1 MPVSGGSVVRRTGR
15 ILTGIGAL
23 AVLLVLLVG
32 APIALL
38 AFAGNPLPDHLPTIS
53 EVGTALTS
61 RDDGQLFLRAL
72 AVAGWFGWATFAFS
86 VLVELGAQT
95 LRRPAPKLPG
105 MGRQQK
111 AAAALVGSVALIL
124 VASPAAAS
132 AAAVYG
138 TPVYASPTAT
148 AVTTLAAPTRAATT
162 PDTAA
167 PVARGGLLGM
177 AGTGLAAPGASA
189 ANAEAAPVYRVAR
202 GDYLG
207 EVAERYLDEFGDYRQ
222 LAKLNK
228 LDDPDRI
235 RPGQLLR
242 LPTEAA
248 DQGARQHA
256 TGRLVDRPA
265 AQKPPAPRPAPE
277 RTAPPRV
284 APAPP
289 SGTESAG
296 QPPAMTVGAARAGA
310 ADRVNRPLAVSAV
323 LAVAS
328 IVGAQIGAV
337 LGLRRRPATA
347 GAAPR
352 LAASSRTS
360 RAGAGRSR
368 GAGQGGGAGR
378 SSDGAGRSGGA
389 GHGSSGAGRR
399 GSGGAAGSGAAWA
412 ASRAAAAIEAPAAP
426 AGAAPGG
433 ATPGGATP
441 GGAAPGGNDFAPRG
455 DGLTSTGSGAAPT
468 GGRAA
473 PTGSGMAPMGSG
485 AAPAGSG
492 MAFPGSTAFP
502 GSGMALSGGTAPPG
516 GGMGTAGPGSWSDDD
531 GWAGAGGEGGLFD
544 GGHGLDSVPDGPPVG
559 RHRRT

>member
-1 MPVSGGSVVRRTGR
+1 MPASGGSVVRRTGR

-72 AVAGWFGWATFAFS
+72 AMAGWFGWATFAFS

-95 LRRPAPKLPG
+95 LHRPAPKLPG

-138 TPVYASPTAT
+138 TPVYASPSAT
-148 AVTTLAAPTRAATT
+148 SVTTLAAPTRAATT
-162 PDTAA
+162 PDT
-167 PVARGGLLGM
+167 
-177 AGTGLAAPGASA
+177 
-189 ANAEAAPVYRVAR
+189 AAPVYRVAR

-265 AQKPPAPRPAPE
+265 APKPPAPRPAPE
-277 RTAPPRV
+277 QAAPPRV

-296 QPPAMTVGAARAGA
+296 QPPAVTVGAAGAGA

-360 RAGAGRSR
+360 RR
-368 GAGQGGGAGR
+368 GAGQ
-378 SSDGAGRSGGA
+378 S
-389 GHGSSGAGRR
+389 SSGAGRR

-412 ASRAAAAIEAPAAP
+412 ASRAAAAIEAPATPHGGVAP
-426 AGAAPGG
+426 S
-433 ATPGGATP
+433 
-441 GGAAPGGNDFAPRG
+441 GNGFAPRG
-455 DGLTSTGSGAAPT
+455 GGVTSTGSGAAPT
-468 GGRAA
+468 GSRVA
-473 PTGSGMAPMGSG
+473 PTGSGVTPTGSEVT
-485 AAPAGSG
+485 PAGSG

-502 GSGMALSGGTAPPG
+502 GSGMALSGGTAPHG
-516 GGMGTAGPGSWSDDD
+516 GGMTAAGPGGWSGDE

>member
-132 AAAVYG
+132 AAAIYG
-138 TPVYASPTAT
+138 TPVYASPSAP
-148 AVTTLAAPTRAATT
+148 AVTTVAAPTRAAS
-162 PDTAA
+162 TA
-167 PVARGGLLGM
+167 
-177 AGTGLAAPGASA
+177 
-189 ANAEAAPVYRVAR
+189 NDEAAPVYRVAR

-265 AQKPPAPRPAPE
+265 APKPPAPRPAPE
-277 RTAPPRV
+277 RAAPPRV

-360 RAGAGRSR
+360 RSGAGR
-368 GAGQGGGAGR
+368 
-378 SSDGAGRSGGA
+378 RSGGA
-389 GHGSSGAGRR
+389 GQSGSGAGRR
-399 GSGGAAGSGAAWA
+399 GGGGAAGSGAAWA
-412 ASRAAAAIEAPAAP
+412 ASRAAAAIEGPAAP
-426 AGAAPGG
+426 H
-433 ATPGGATP
+433 
-441 GGAAPGGNDFAPRG
+441 GGAAPSGSGVAPRG
-455 DGLTSTGSGAAPT
+455 GGEKPAGSAV
-468 GGRAA
+468 A
-473 PTGSGMAPMGSG
+473 PTGSGVMPAGSEV
-485 AAPAGSG
+485 APAGSG

-502 GSGMALSGGTAPPG
+502 GSGMALSGGTAPYG
-516 GGMGTAGPGSWSDDD
+516 GGMTAAGPDGWDGDE

-559 RHRRT
+559 RHRRI

>member
-132 AAAVYG
+132 AAAIYG
-138 TPVYASPTAT
+138 TPVYASPSAP
-148 AVTTLAAPTRAATT
+148 AVTTLAAPTHATTT
-162 PDTAA
+162 PD
-167 PVARGGLLGM
+167 M
-177 AGTGLAAPGASA
+177 
-189 ANAEAAPVYRVAR
+189 AAPVYRVAR

-248 DQGARQHA
+248 DQGSRQHA

-265 AQKPPAPRPAPE
+265 APKPPAPRPAPE
-277 RTAPPRV
+277 RAAPPRV

-360 RAGAGRSR
+360 RR
-368 GAGQGGGAGR
+368 GAGQIGGGTVR
-378 SSDGAGRSGGA
+378 SDGAGRS
-389 GHGSSGAGRR
+389 SSGAGQRA
-399 GSGGAAGSGAAWA
+399 SGGVAGSGAAWA
-412 ASRAAAAIEAPAAP
+412 ASRAAAAIEAPA
-426 AGAAPGG
+426 
-433 ATPGGATP
+433 TP
-441 GGAAPGGNDFAPRG
+441 
-455 DGLTSTGSGAAPT
+455 SSGAASS
-468 GGRAA
+468 
-473 PTGSGMAPMGSG
+473 GSGFAPSGSG

-492 MAFPGSTAFP
+492 MASPGSTAFP

-516 GGMGTAGPGSWSDDD
+516 GGMASADAGGWSGDG

>member
-38 AFAGNPLPDHLPTIS
+38 AFAGNPLPDHLPTIG

-95 LRRPAPKLPG
+95 VRRPAPKLPG

-138 TPVYASPTAT
+138 APAYANPGAP

-167 PVARGGLLGM
+167 PVAQGGLLGL
-177 AGTGLAAPGASA
+177 AGTGLAAPGGPA
-189 ANAEAAPVYRVAR
+189 ATDEAAPVYRVAR

-242 LPTEAA
+242 LPTEAT
-248 DQGARQHA
+248 DQGARRHA

-265 AQKPPAPRPAPE
+265 ASKPPAPRPAPE
-277 RTAPPRV
+277 QTAPPRV

-289 SGTESAG
+289 SGTQSTG
-296 QPPAMTVGAARAGA
+296 QPPAMTVGAARAGDV
-310 ADRVNRPLAVSAV
+310 DRVNRPLAVSAV

-347 GAAPR
+347 AGAPR
-352 LAASSRTS
+352 LAAPSR
-360 RAGAGRSR
+360 RPR
-368 GAGQGGGAGR
+368 GGAAR
-378 SSDGAGRSGGA
+378 S
-389 GHGSSGAGRR
+389 SSGAGRSIGGAGR
-399 GSGGAAGSGAAWA
+399 GSDGAGLSTGGTGRLTSGGAAGSGAAWA
-412 ASRAAAAIEAPAAP
+412 ASRAAAIEGPSTP
-426 AGAAPGG
+426 TG
-433 ATPGGATP
+433 AT
-441 GGAAPGGNDFAPRG
+441 APVGNDLAP
-455 DGLTSTGSGAAPT
+455 
-468 GGRAA
+468 
-473 PTGSGMAPMGSG
+473 
-485 AAPAGSG
+485 
-492 MAFPGSTAFP
+492 P
-502 GSGMALSGGTAPPG
+502 GSGVTPNGGGTAPAG
-516 GGMGTAGPGSWSDDD
+516 GGVGTDGPGEWSGDD
-531 GWAGAGGEGGLFD
+531 GWAGAGAEGGLFN
-544 GGHGLDSVPDGPPVG
+544 GEHGLDSVPDGPPVG
-559 RHRRT
+559 RHRRS

>member
-23 AVLLVLLVG
+23 AVLCALLVG

-86 VLVELGAQT
+86 VLVELGAQS

-138 TPVYASPTAT
+138 APAYTGARGASA
-148 AVTTLAAPTRAATT
+148 LAAPARAAAT

-167 PVARGGLLGM
+167 PLARSGPLGL
-177 AGTGLAAPGASA
+177 AGTERAAFGGSA
-189 ANAEAAPVYRVAR
+189 ANNEAAPVYRVAR

-256 TGRLVDRPA
+256 SGRLVGRPA
-265 AQKPPAPRPAPE
+265 APKPPAPRPAPE
-277 RTAPPRV
+277 RAAPERV
-284 APAPP
+284 DPAPP
-289 SGTESAG
+289 SGTQSAG
-296 QPPAMTVGAARAGA
+296 QPPAMTVGAARAGT

-352 LAASSRTS
+352 LAASSRKP
-360 RAGAGRSR
+360 RGGAARSI
-368 GAGQGGGAGR
+368 GGAGR
-378 SSDGAGRSGGA
+378 TSSAGRANGTAPSG
-389 GHGSSGAGRR
+389 
-399 GSGGAAGSGAAWA
+399 
-412 ASRAAAAIEAPAAP
+412 
-426 AGAAPGG
+426 
-433 ATPGGATP
+433 
-441 GGAAPGGNDFAPRG
+441 DVFAPR
-455 DGLTSTGSGAAPT
+455 DGMTPRGGGMTSTGGGMTPT
-468 GGRAA
+468 GD
-473 PTGSGMAPMGSG
+473 GMTPRDGG
-485 AAPAGSG
+485 VWPAGSG
-492 MAFPGSTAFP
+492 MAPPGSTAFP
-502 GSGMALSGGTAPPG
+502 GGGMALSGGATGTG
-516 GGMGTAGPGSWSDDD
+516 GG
-531 GWAGAGGEGGLFD
+531 AGAGASGWGGDDSWAGDGAEGGLFG

>member
-1 MPVSGGSVVRRTGR
+1 MPASGGSVVRRTGR

-23 AVLLVLLVG
+23 AVLLLLLVG

-95 LRRPAPKLPG
+95 LRRPAPRLPG

-132 AAAVYG
+132 AAALYGPPAYSGAG
-138 TPVYASPTAT
+138 TPTVA
-148 AVTTLAAPTRAATT
+148 TLAAPARAGAT

-167 PVARGGLLGM
+167 PLARSGPLGL
-177 AGTGLAAPGASA
+177 AGTEVAAPSGSA
-189 ANAEAAPVYRVAR
+189 ANGEAAPVYRVAR

-242 LPTEAA
+242 LPSEAA
-248 DQGARQHA
+248 DQGAREHA
-256 TGRLVDRPA
+256 SGKLVGRPA
-265 AQKPPAPRPAPE
+265 APKPPAPRPAPE
-277 RTAPPRV
+277 PAAPERV
-284 APAPP
+284 DPAPP
-289 SGTESAG
+289 SGTQSAG

-310 ADRVNRPLAVSAV
+310 DDRVNRPLAVSAV

-352 LAASSRTS
+352 LATSSRKPRGSTS
-360 RAGAGRSR
+360 RSTGSTGRATSAAGRTTP
-368 GAGQGGGAGR
+368 
-378 SSDGAGRSGGA
+378 
-389 GHGSSGAGRR
+389 
-399 GSGGAAGSGAAWA
+399 GAAGSGAAWA
-412 ASRAAAAIEAPAAP
+412 ASRAAAAIEAPP
-426 AGAAPGG
+426 P
-433 ATPGGATP
+433 
-441 GGAAPGGNDFAPRG
+441 
-455 DGLTSTGSGAAPT
+455 
-468 GGRAA
+468 
-473 PTGSGMAPMGSG
+473 
-485 AAPAGSG
+485 PAGSG
-492 MAFPGSTAFP
+492 MAAPGSTAFP
-502 GSGMALSGGTAPPG
+502 GGGMAPTGGTAPG
-516 GGMGTAGPGSWSDDD
+516 WGDDD
-531 GWAGAGGEGGLFD
+531 GWAGDGTEGGLFT
-544 GGHGLDSVPDGPPVG
+544 GGHGLDSVADGPPVG
-559 RHRRT
+559 RHRRS

>member
-132 AAAVYG
+132 AAAIYG
-138 TPVYASPTAT
+138 TPVYASPSAT

-162 PDTAA
+162 SDT
-167 PVARGGLLGM
+167 
-177 AGTGLAAPGASA
+177 
-189 ANAEAAPVYRVAR
+189 AAPVYRVAR

-256 TGRLVDRPA
+256 TGRLVGRPA
-265 AQKPPAPRPAPE
+265 APKPPAPRPAPE
-277 RTAPPRV
+277 RAAPPRV
-284 APAPP
+284 DPAPP

-360 RAGAGRSR
+360 RRSAGRSGAGTGR
-368 GAGQGGGAGR
+368 SSGSGQNGGSGRSSGSGQGGSGSGQGGSGAGQGG
-378 SSDGAGRSGGA
+378 
-389 GHGSSGAGRR
+389 SGAGRH
-399 GSGGAAGSGAAWA
+399 GGGGAAGSGAAWA
-412 ASRAAAAIEAPAAP
+412 ASRAAAAIEGP
-426 AGAAPGG
+426 
-433 ATPGGATP
+433 ATPH
-441 GGAAPGGNDFAPRG
+441 GGAAPSGSDFAPRG
-455 DGLTSTGSGAAPT
+455 DGTTPTGSGFAPLGSGVTPSSGVTPAISGVASTGSGT
-468 GGRAA
+468 
-473 PTGSGMAPMGSG
+473 M
-485 AAPAGSG
+485 PAGSG
-492 MAFPGSTAFP
+492 MAYPGSTAFP
-502 GSGMALSGGTAPPG
+502 GSGMALSGGTAPHG
-516 GGMGTAGPGSWSDDD
+516 GGMTAAGPAGWGGDE